1 MRKPAAVGPTCVVS
15 GPRVVIPI
23 EDYGIGT
30 NPVDSI
36 YIRSNSDST
45 PAAPQFYVDDVQL
58 VTATVN

>member
-1 MRKPAAVGPTCVVS
+1 M
-15 GPRVVIPI
+15 VIPI
-23 EDYGIGT
+23 EDFGIGT